1 MNLPYTHVK
10 AVLPPELVVEIHKHF
25 RGGCLYVPYRK
36 SVNRIRRDLEI
47 IAMRREGRCITE
59 ISERF
64 MLTRRAVRYI
74 LQKAAAQSAA
84 SQENIETASPN
95 ATRSKS

>member
-1 MNLPYTHVK
+1 MNLYYRK
-10 AVLPPELVVEIHKHF
+10 ADEVLPPELIEQIHQYF

-36 SVNRIRRDLEI
+36 SVNRVRRDFEI

-59 ISERF
+59 IAERF

-74 LQKAAAQSAA
+74 LQKAAVQGAA
-84 SQENIETASPN
+84 SQENIETSLSN
-95 ATRSKS
+95 ATRRES

>member
-10 AVLPPELVVEIHKHF
+10 AVLPPELVAEIHKHF

-36 SVNRIRRDLEI
+36 SVNRVRRDLEI

-59 ISERF
+59 IAERF

-74 LQKAAAQSAA
+74 LQKAAAQRAA
-84 SQENIETASPN
+84 SQKNIETSSPN
-95 ATRSKS
+95 TTRRES